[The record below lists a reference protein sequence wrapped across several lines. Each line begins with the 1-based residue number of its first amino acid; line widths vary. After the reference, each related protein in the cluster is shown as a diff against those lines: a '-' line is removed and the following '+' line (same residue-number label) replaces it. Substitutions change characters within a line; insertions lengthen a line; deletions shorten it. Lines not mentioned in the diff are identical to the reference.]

1 RRQRREPELEAT
13 CLALHPLEHLTETKP
28 QARLL
33 PRHTQQLRIGP
44 LDRLEPLGRIPC
56 APHAH
61 KLANDGS
68 NVDFKNTR
76 SSFFRAAWC
85 DQCRDSRAL
94 ATRRWALARVPI
106 TRASTPPRASAGRHE
121 PPSVSGSRMRSG
133 GCGGAGF
140 GLIAGPRPC
149 PATPP
154 ASAAP

>member
-33 PRHTQQLRIGP
+33 PRHTQQLRIEP

-106 TRASTPPRASAGRHE
+106 TRASTPPRAWRLRPPELWLPPGGGRGVLTR
-121 PPSVSGSRMRSG
+121 PLAMRS
-133 GCGGAGF
+133 CWRARRR
-140 GLIAGPRPC
+140 A
-149 PATPP
+149 ATTSPG
-154 ASAAP
+154 